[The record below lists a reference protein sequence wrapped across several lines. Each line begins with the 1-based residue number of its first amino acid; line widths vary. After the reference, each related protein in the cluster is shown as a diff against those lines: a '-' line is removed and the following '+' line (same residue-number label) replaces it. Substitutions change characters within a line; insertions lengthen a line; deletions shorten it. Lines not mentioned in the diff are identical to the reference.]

1 MSKLPI
7 LSGQECIKALGKAG
21 FYFLRQ
27 RGSHIILRRDEP
39 FAEVVVPN
47 HQELD
52 KGSLRAIIRQVGLS
66 VDEFIG
72 LL

>member
-7 LSGQECIKALGKAG
+7 LSGQQCIKTLGKAG
-21 FYFLRQ
+21 FYVLRQ

-52 KGSLRAIIRQVGLS
+52 KGTLRAIIRQVGLS
-66 VDEFIG
+66 VDEFIE

>member
-1 MSKLPI
+1 MSKPPI
-7 LSGQECIKALGKAG
+7 LSGQQCIKTLGKAG
-21 FYFLRQ
+21 FYVLRQ

-52 KGSLRAIIRQVGLS
+52 KGTLRAIIRQVGLS
-66 VDEFIG
+66 VDGFIE